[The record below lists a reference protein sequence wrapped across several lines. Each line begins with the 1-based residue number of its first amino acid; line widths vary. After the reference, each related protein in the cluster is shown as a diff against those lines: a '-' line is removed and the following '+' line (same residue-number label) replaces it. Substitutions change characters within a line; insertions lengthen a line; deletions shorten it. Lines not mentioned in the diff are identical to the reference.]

1 MNWKASGVSA
11 SNKTALGE
19 GLLTPPTGR
28 PKVCTGRLTCG
39 IPTDLAARYRSEK
52 KTWRSNEPARSGD
65 RRRTVVLFGGILSL
79 LFASVALAGEE
90 FKSASGLY
98 DAGKFADAAAMLERV
113 TPKTAA
119 VFFNLGNAHFRQE
132 QLGRAVLDFE
142 RARQLAPTDPDILA
156 NLRFAEERLGVAEV
170 NLPAKP
176 LARFGEAVAGRRTI
190 GQWAHYEVAGVWLT
204 VLFVAGAIW
213 LPRLRTGLVLFAVLA
228 GVGLAMAGAAL
239 SYRVIGERTGP
250 PVVVLA
256 QKSPAR
262 FAPLADATVH
272 FQLSEGTKVCLRED
286 RGHWWLVER
295 ADGQQG
301 WIQSADAERV
311 LLDHTAVW

>member
-1 MNWKASGVSA
+1 MNWKVSGVS
-11 SNKTALGE
+11 L
-19 GLLTPPTGR
+19 
-28 PKVCTGRLTCG
+28 
-39 IPTDLAARYRSEK
+39 ILA
-52 KTWRSNEPARSGD
+52 
-65 RRRTVVLFGGILSL
+65 TVVM
-79 LFASVALAGEE
+79 AGDE
-90 FKSASGLY
+90 FKLASGLY
-98 DAGKFADAAAMLERV
+98 DAGKYAAAAAVLAQV

-156 NLRFAEERLGVAEV
+156 NLRFAEERLGVAEA
-170 NLPAKP
+170 NSPTRP
-176 LARFGEAVAGRRTI
+176 LARFGEAVASRRTI
-190 GQWAHYEVAGVWLT
+190 SQWGYYEVAGVWLT
-204 VLFVAGAIW
+204 VLFVAGAVW
-213 LPRLRTGLVLFAVLA
+213 LPRLRTGMVLLAALA
-228 GVGLAMAGAAL
+228 GVELVMAGAAL
-239 SYRVIGERTGP
+239 SYRVIVERTGP

-256 QKSPAR
+256 QKTPAR

-272 FQLSEGTKVCLRED
+272 FQLSEGNKVCLRDD

-301 WIQSADAERV
+301 WIPAADAERV